1 MNNFE
6 KIEILGLTEEC
17 LYRVRDILQS
27 YNEKLCDLFSRVAS
41 ELKKEKL
48 GRLTHLNKVKA
59 FEERLYLI
67 FEDIEKNN
75 LETLK
80 IECDL
85 DANNEQTMLVL
96 KRIIE
101 DCKKYSFVS

>member
-17 LYRVRDILQS
+17 LYRVRDILRS
-27 YNEKLCDLFSRVAS
+27 YNERLCDLFNRVES

-48 GRLTHLNKVKA
+48 GSLTSLNKVKA

-75 LETLK
+75 LEILK
-80 IECDL
+80 IKCDL
-85 DANNEQTMLVL
+85 NDNNEQTLVVL

-101 DCKKYSFVS
+101 DCKRYSLVS